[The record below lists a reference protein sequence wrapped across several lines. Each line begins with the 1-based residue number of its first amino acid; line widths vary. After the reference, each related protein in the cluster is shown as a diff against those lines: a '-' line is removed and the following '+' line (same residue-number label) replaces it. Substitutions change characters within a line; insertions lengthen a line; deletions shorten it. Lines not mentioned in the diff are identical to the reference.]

1 MDKVFQG
8 VFYLFLIM
16 ILVKLSQ
23 FAYRVLRER
32 RYMKELAQSG
42 MSYIDKMDGYQFEIY
57 LQALFQQLGY
67 KPQVTRKSGDFG
79 ADLVMKGKEK
89 IVIQAKRYGVNNRV
103 SISAVQEVYGAKAY
117 YKANQAWV
125 VTNSYFT
132 KQAKELA
139 VACDVTL

>member
-42 MSYIDKMDGYQFEIY
+42 MPYIDKMDGYQFEIY

-67 KPQVTRKSGDFG
+67 KPQVTKKSGDFG

-89 IVIQAKRYGVNNRV
+89 IVIQAKR
-103 SISAVQEVYGAKAY
+103 
-117 YKANQAWV
+117 
-125 VTNSYFT
+125 
-132 KQAKELA
+132 
-139 VACDVTL
+139 

>member
-1 MDKVFQG
+1 MDKVFQC
-8 VFYLFLIM
+8 VFYLFLII

-42 MSYIDKMDGYQFEIY
+42 MPYIDKMDGYQFEIY

-67 KPQVTRKSGDFG
+67 KPQVTKKSGDFG

-89 IVIQAKRYGVNNRV
+89 IVIQAKRYGIHRV
-103 SISAVQEVYGAKAY
+103 EVIHMDGDSYRMKHRKSVFSAEV
-117 YKANQAWV
+117 
-125 VTNSYFT
+125 
-132 KQAKELA
+132 
-139 VACDVTL
+139 